1 MTFRKFLH
9 RMPATFLLLLCV
21 LIAGLALFTFWQT
34 RVIEARYPPTGKF
47 VTIEGGRLYYTEA
60 LPQGPPRGVIVLLH
74 GASGN
79 QANMTAALAAPLAA
93 RGWRV
98 LAFDRPGHGWSERIL
113 GRDAASPAA
122 QARLMAEAMKAAG
135 APRAIILAHSLGA
148 VVALNMAL
156 DQKDV
161 TQGLVLV
168 SPVSHPWPGGV
179 NWTYRAGAHPLWGP
193 LFANLIVMPFG
204 LARLPASVAGIFA
217 PAATPADFVEATAA
231 PLVLRPREYQDNAQD
246 VATLYD
252 FVVTQAPRY
261 SEITA
266 PVAVI
271 TGDTDSVVLRHIHSD
286 GLVRDIK
293 GATLLVIQ
301 GEGHAPHFGHAAE
314 VVAAVE
320 AVAGRAKGAGDR

>member
-1 MTFRKFLH
+1 MTLRKILR
-9 RMPATFLLLLCV
+9 RMLTGFLLLIAV
-21 LIAGLALFTFWQT
+21 LAAGLALFTQWQT
-34 RVIEARYPPTGKF
+34 RVIEARYPPAGKF
-47 VTIEGGRLYYTEA
+47 VSVEGGRLYYTEA
-60 LPQGPPRGVIVLLH
+60 LPQGAPRGTVVLLH

-79 QANMTAALAAPLAA
+79 QANMTAALAAPLTVK
-93 RGWRV
+93 GWRV

-113 GRDAASPAA
+113 GRGAASPAV
-122 QARLMAEAMKAAG
+122 QARMIAEAMKATG

-156 DQKDV
+156 DRQDV
-161 TQGLVLV
+161 VQGLVLV
-168 SPVSHPWPGGV
+168 SPVSHPWPGGI
-179 NWTYRAGAHPLWGP
+179 NWTYRVGAHPLWGP
-193 LFANLIVMPFG
+193 LFANLVVMPAG
-204 LARLPASVAGIFA
+204 LVRLPASIAGIFA
-217 PAATPADFVEATAA
+217 PAATPPGFVEATAA

-246 VATLYD
+246 VASLYD

-261 SEITA
+261 PRLTL

-293 GATLLVIQ
+293 GTTLLVIE
-301 GEGHAPHFGHAAE
+301 GEGHAPQFAHAAE

-320 AVAGRAKGAGDR
+320 AVAGREMR